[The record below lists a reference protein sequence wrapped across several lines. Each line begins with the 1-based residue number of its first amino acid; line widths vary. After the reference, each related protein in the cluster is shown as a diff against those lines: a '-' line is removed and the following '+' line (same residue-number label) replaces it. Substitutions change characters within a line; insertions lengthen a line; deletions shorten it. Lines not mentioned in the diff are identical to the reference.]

1 MGPAVAG
8 AATAGHRRGR
18 EEGKGREGGEKEGE
32 GKGRGAG
39 ERASRGVWKPT
50 NTTAI
55 ATATAASAPLS
66 GHHTKRP
73 LNARAPS
80 PRRASPPTYGSP
92 VQPANPCVALPSPAY
107 RAAAPLSVTDSP
119 PSAVDSSRRPAL
131 LPPPPLQ
138 SRFHTLAPPCSL
150 TRDSPCS
157 PRTSAIHFFPA
168 PRLFPVCCPLP
179 LPYPLAQLRSGVRAS
194 PLRDMWVQPIT
205 ATRSRPLPFSAAAG
219 RARSPVRAGYGAP
232 CVQNLPATQMPY
244 PPSWAWWGA
253 GVERGRAGGP
263 FPTDAAWGPTR
274 GLFENLT
281 VGVRGL
287 GLPAA
292 IQPGRYT
299 WHPLRAPPP
308 RPHKDGG

>member
-39 ERASRGVWKPT
+39 ERASRGDWKPT

-55 ATATAASAPLS
+55 ATAASAPLS

-92 VQPANPCVALPSPAY
+92 AQPANPCVALPSPAY
-107 RAAAPLSVTDSP
+107 RSAAPLSVTGSP
-119 PSAVDSSRRPAL
+119 PSAVDSSPRPAL

-138 SRFHTLAPPCSL
+138 SRFHTLASPCSL

-157 PRTSAIHFFPA
+157 PSTSAIHFFPA
-168 PRLFPVCCPLP
+168 PRLFPVCCPPP
-179 LPYPLAQLRSGVRAS
+179 LVVSPRPTPQWRSRQPLERHVGSANHCDPLAPTSVFGRRWTGALPGARWLRWSLCAE
-194 PLRDMWVQPIT
+194 P
-205 ATRSRPLPFSAAAG
+205 
-219 RARSPVRAGYGAP
+219 AR
-232 CVQNLPATQMPY
+232 Y
-244 PPSWAWWGA
+244 PDTLST
-253 GVERGRAGGP
+253 
-263 FPTDAAWGPTR
+263 F
-274 GLFENLT
+274 
-281 VGVRGL
+281 L
-287 GLPAA
+287 GLVE
-292 IQPGRYT
+292 
-299 WHPLRAPPP
+299 
-308 RPHKDGG
+308 GGG